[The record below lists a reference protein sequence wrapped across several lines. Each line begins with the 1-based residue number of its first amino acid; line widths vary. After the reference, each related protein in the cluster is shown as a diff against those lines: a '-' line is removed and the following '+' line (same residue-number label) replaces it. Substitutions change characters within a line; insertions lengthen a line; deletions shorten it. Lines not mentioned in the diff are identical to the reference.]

1 MLIDRASPRSIVPS
15 QVSLRWTGSRGG
27 FTDRVID
34 RTTEASGRGRG
45 GEGDSDTTVRF
56 LLFGI
61 FDRSAI
67 AHVDASRGTRV
78 TRRSKS
84 RERRLRSRPSLHEL
98 SSLLFSLALPLS
110 PRSPSLHRRLL
121 LVQRPSPFFAAA
133 FLGRPVDR
141 STAFSR
147 GRACSPYNNERTR
160 NHLGTRRKRIR
171 SFAGGSCVAR
181 PATPR
186 RRSIA

>member
-34 RTTEASGRGRG
+34 RTTEATGRGER
-45 GEGDSDTTVRF
+45 EGDSDTTVHF

-78 TRRSKS
+78 TRRSES

-98 SSLLFSLALPLS
+98 SSLLFSLALSPPP
-110 PRSPSLHRRLL
+110 PRSPSLHRRPLLVLL
-121 LVQRPSPFFAAA
+121 LSSPRLFSA
-133 FLGRPVDR
+133 DR
-141 STAFSR
+141 ST
-147 GRACSPYNNERTR
+147 GRLPSQGGVLARRTTMSERET
-160 NHLGTRRKRIR
+160 I
-171 SFAGGSCVAR
+171 
-181 PATPR
+181 
-186 RRSIA
+186 